1 MRHHTGFA
9 IQQLRTQNLVKGIE
23 SLSGFV
29 AAVVANML
37 IPQLLIKYV
46 YDPTT
51 LVAAPP
57 IFEYLPLVTYGLALL
72 YFVTSMFGN
81 FQRERSARAMEKEMS
96 LTSDDSYDEDD
107 ISEEELKELEKIVD
121 EALKPKKKA
130 TKKVAAKKP
139 AVKKAATKKKTTKK
153 TK

>member
-1 MRHHTGFA
+1 MSYQTEFA
-9 IQQLRTQNLVKGIE
+9 IQQLRTQNLVKGVE

-51 LVAAPP
+51 LTVAPP

-72 YFVTSMFGN
+72 YFVFAMAGN
-81 FQRERSARAMEKEMS
+81 FIREKSARTMQKEAS
-96 LTSDDSYDEDD
+96 LLPCCSDRSCVDCTDDE
-107 ISEEELKELEKIVD
+107 ISEKELKELEKIVD
-121 EALKPKKKA
+121 NALKPTKKA
-130 TKKVAAKKP
+130 TRKVVAKKSS
-139 AVKKAATKKKTTKK
+139 KKKTK
-153 TK
+153 

>member
-1 MRHHTGFA
+1 MSHQNGFA
-9 IQQLRTQNLVKGIE
+9 VQQLRTQNLVKGVE

-51 LVAAPP
+51 LTVAPP
-57 IFEYLPLVTYGLALL
+57 VFEYLPLVTYGLALL
-72 YFVTSMFGN
+72 YFVFAMVGN
-81 FQRERSARAMEKEMS
+81 FRRERSARTMQKEMS
-96 LTSDDSYDEDD
+96 LSSCCTDGSCADCKDEE
-107 ISEEELKELEKIVD
+107 ISEKELKELEKIVD
-121 EALKPKKKA
+121 QALKPTKKA
-130 TKKVAAKKP
+130 TKKVA
-139 AVKKAATKKKTTKK
+139 VKKSSAKK